1 MKKYMILIAGVLLN
15 THLYADS
22 YVFGGRAHFYGAL
35 VNQSCS
41 ISFEQTVQ
49 DVIEAPESPI
59 QLHFSL
65 CTDSIYD
72 NLAIGLSKQNKQVP
86 EIFFKFPQ
94 AKNDLDKEI
103 NIQNFESMSRGQSFI
118 SQFDQKTH
126 YGAISTKSVNLF
138 LQPTLKSSLNQSPN
152 ILISIFYP

>member
-1 MKKYMILIAGVLLN
+1 MKKYVILIAGVLLN

-49 DVIEAPESPI
+49 DVIEAPQSLFNFIFRYAPTVSTI
-59 QLHFSL
+59 ILQLV
-65 CTDSIYD
+65 Y
-72 NLAIGLSKQNKQVP
+72 LSKINKFQR
-86 EIFFKFPQ
+86 FFKSPQ

-118 SQFDQKTH
+118 SQFDHKTH
-126 YGAISTKSVNLF
+126 YGAISTKSVNIF